1 MPIKSMLW
9 MLGTLT
15 SFCLMA
21 VSVRELSGEVDTFQV
36 LFIRSVIGLIV
47 ISLVIVVS
55 GKTKCF
61 RINRLGL
68 HGIRNSFH
76 FAGQYGWFLGIGLL
90 PLAEVFALEFT
101 VPLWTALVAYFFLK
115 EALTVQTIISIL
127 LGISGVIVIVQPGV
141 EIINYASLVVLGA
154 AICYAI
160 SHVSTKAISSTE
172 HPFSIIFM
180 MCLIQLPIGFLLSFV
195 SWQYPT
201 TIQWIWITIIGITAL
216 SAHYCM
222 TKAMLY
228 TEVTTVVTMDFFRL
242 PVIAIIGVVLYSE
255 ELELSMLIGAL
266 FILFGNLL
274 KVYSFKHG
282 KK

>member
-1 MPIKSMLW
+1 

-160 SHVSTKAISSTE
+160 THVSTKAISSTE

>member
-1 MPIKSMLW
+1 